1 MEVADAPWRDTG
13 YVGFIHLGHTRL
25 CKTFGSVAYHGSVTA
40 YASPYFRVAYDDGDH
55 EDLTGNELAPLLR
68 IDDVEF
74 TDPRRWAFDWTVVS
88 MNKVHG
94 FLPLIQSYVGRFE
107 LRLPGQWTASTAD
120 GAETNPINM
129 ASAAAFLQS
138 ETLLLVNEQR
148 RSYTSARAQRT
159 LGNYKNAALKLMWFA
174 LTHGWTLPPTADEF
188 GLYLTKLSLIRD
200 NSGALEQARNALK
213 LICSL
218 NGIDGAIYDALR
230 VLAPLEKSR
239 REYRHVTKKSAA
251 LTAAMVEAINQ
262 TYSYERIH
270 RPLHQQ
276 WEFAF
281 GSAVSA
287 AFKLLARYDDAIK
300 LYWDQDWCDVLDTHV
315 RFY

>member
-1 MEVADAPWRDTG
+1 M
-13 YVGFIHLGHTRL
+13 
-25 CKTFGSVAYHGSVTA
+25 
-40 YASPYFRVAYDDGDH
+40 
-55 EDLTGNELAPLLR
+55 
-68 IDDVEF
+68 
-74 TDPRRWAFDWTVVS
+74 S

-107 LRLPGQWTASTAD
+107 LRFPGQWTASTAD
-120 GAETNPINM
+120 RAETNPINM
-129 ASAAAFLQS
+129 ASAAFFLQS
-138 ETLLLVNEQR
+138 ETLVLVNKRR
-148 RSYTSARAQRT
+148 RSYTGARTQRT
-159 LGNYKNAALKLMWFA
+159 LGNYRNAALKLMWFA

-218 NGIDGAIYDALR
+218 NGIGGAIYDALR

-239 REYRHVTKKSAA
+239 REYRHVAKKSAA

-262 TYSYERIH
+262 VYSYERIH

-276 WEFAF
+276 WDLR
-281 GSAVSA
+281 SAPQCRLHLNFWRAMMMPLSCTGTKTGAMCSTRTCASIYMAVKTFNTA
-287 AFKLLARYDDAIK
+287 APCLTLLALRTTTLTASIFAWSRKKSSLRLGTCYLTLIAQ
-300 LYWDQDWCDVLDTHV
+300 LVSSTARAPCPTMTMLPSCGRH
-315 RFY
+315 